1 VTPGRLAAKNLQI
14 DNLPLLILPH
24 PLNDLNPEE
33 VRDMAR
39 LAYPVV
45 IQQLCSQE
53 PPEVSTR
60 IDYVHPAARKKQ
72 ANAASGKQEGAK

>member
-45 IQQLCSQE
+45 DG
-53 PPEVSTR
+53 V
-60 IDYVHPAARKKQ
+60 PAMLEEEARRLNSDDPLLKD
-72 ANAASGKQEGAK
+72 

>member
-14 DNLPLLILPH
+14 DSLPLLILPH
-24 PLNDLNPEE
+24 PLNDLRPEE

-53 PPEVSTR
+53 PLEDATR